1 MKRNK
6 SKLFKGTLILGLP
19 MSLLVSCNGTNNVY
33 TISFYDD
40 DTLISTINTKG
51 NENISLPNAPKK
63 DNYEFK
69 GWFLD
74 KGIWSEEL
82 TSDYF
87 ADKPLLE
94 NINSYA
100 FYEEISNIDPV
111 KHTISFYVDDIL
123 FTSIETSGNELISL
137 PSAPKKD
144 NYEFK
149 GWFFDN
155 NSFKN
160 ELKEDT
166 YLNISLD
173 EDVNVYSFYED
184 IIEPVDE
191 FKVTFETNGGNKM
204 DPLITSLILEE
215 PIPTKKGCTFLGWYL
230 EKTFISKVNFPF
242 EVTKDITLYAKW
254 EENTYNV
261 HFELNGGKGVNDLNT
276 NEILVEPIP
285 TKEGYTFLGWYLE
298 KTFISKVNFPFEVTK
313 DITLYAKW
321 EENTYNVHFELNGGK
336 GVNDLNT
343 NEILV
348 EPIPTKEGYTF
359 LGWYLEKT
367 FISKVNFPF
376 EVTKDITLYAKWE
389 EELIDN
395 VIFNVNNDG
404 VLVSIDGINEKNNEI
419 TIPMVVN
426 DIEVK
431 EIGEEVFL
439 NNKFITKLVIPETVK
454 TLGYKMCQ
462 GCVNLKEVVLPN
474 TIEVIPDYAFEQC
487 NSLSKIN
494 IPTSLVQ
501 IRNDAFSN
509 TAIKEFN
516 APNSFKE
523 IWNYAFKDCKELETV
538 NLNNTSSIGDM
549 SFENCISLKSIEIPE
564 TITEIGTYAFSGC
577 SSLMDISLPSNPI
590 NLIGSVFYGSGY
602 FNDKNNWVN
611 GILYIDNYL
620 LTTNNDLLNLN
631 EITVK
636 EGTIVVAENA
646 FTNNG
651 KNLTKINLPEGLKFI
666 GKSAFSSL
674 YKLESINIPST
685 VTSIGYGAFSGT
697 TIYDT
702 ESNWENNGLYID
714 NWLVAIKNVKMTEF
728 NVKDGVVG
736 ISDGKDTSLFPSK
749 AYSVNILTLPDTLK
763 YIGVRSF
770 ARLKIT
776 EIILP
781 KSIEIIKEGAFY
793 NCSFLSKVNL
803 GECPNLTYIGSQ
815 AFSNCSIEEITIP
828 AGVEVMGE
836 LVFNLNSVD
845 LLVRCMVSEKP
856 SNRNNNWDYTYKEG
870 VKITV
875 EWN

>member
-6 SKLFKGTLILGLP
+6 TKLFKGTLILGLP
-19 MSLLVSCNGTNNVY
+19 MSLLVSCKGTNNLY

-51 NENISLPNAPKK
+51 NENISLPSAPKK

-173 EDVNVYSFYED
+173 EDVNVYSFYEE

-191 FKVTFETNGGNKM
+191 FKVTFDTNGGNKM
-204 DPLITSLILEE
+204 DSLITSLILEE

-230 EKTFISKVNFPF
+230 E
-242 EVTKDITLYAKW
+242 E
-254 EENTYNV
+254 
-261 HFELNGGKGVNDLNT
+261 
-276 NEILVEPIP
+276 
-285 TKEGYTFLGWYLE
+285 
-298 KTFISKVNFPFEVTK
+298 
-313 DITLYAKW
+313 
-321 EENTYNVHFELNGGK
+321 
-336 GVNDLNT
+336 
-343 NEILV
+343 
-348 EPIPTKEGYTF
+348 
-359 LGWYLEKT
+359 T

-389 EELIDN
+389 EELTDN

-431 EIGEEVFL
+431 EIGKEVFL

-590 NLIGSVFYGSGY
+590 NLIGSVFYDSGY

-620 LTTNNDLLNLN
+620 LTTNSDLLNLN

-749 AYSVNILTLPDTLK
+749 AYSVNILTLPDSLK
-763 YIGVRSF
+763 YIGARSF

-793 NCSFLSKVNL
+793 NCSFLNKVNL

-836 LVFNLNSVD
+836 LVFNQNNVD
-845 LLVRCMVSEKP
+845 LLVHCMVNEKP
-856 SNRNNNWDYTYKEG
+856 SNWNNNWDYTYKEG

-875 EWN
+875 ERN

>member
-6 SKLFKGTLILGLP
+6 TKLFKGTLILGLP
-19 MSLLVSCNGTNNVY
+19 MSLLVSCKGTNNLY

-40 DTLISTINTKG
+40 DTLISTISTKG
-51 NENISLPNAPKK
+51 NENISLPSAPKK

-100 FYEEISNIDPV
+100 FYKEISNIDPV

-173 EDVNVYSFYED
+173 EDVNVYSFYEE

-204 DPLITSLILEE
+204 DSLITSLILEE

-230 EKTFISKVNFPF
+230 EETFISKVNFPF

-261 HFELNGGKGVNDLNT
+261 HFELNGGKGVNDLKT
-276 NEILVEPIP
+276 NEILIEPIP

-298 KTFISKVNFPFEVTK
+298 ETFIN
-313 DITLYAKW
+313 
-321 EENTYNVHFELNGGK
+321 
-336 GVNDLNT
+336 
-343 NEILV
+343 
-348 EPIPTKEGYTF
+348 
-359 LGWYLEKT
+359 
-367 FISKVNFPF
+367 KVNFPF

-389 EELIDN
+389 EELTDN

-419 TIPMVVN
+419 NIPMVVN

-431 EIGEEVFL
+431 EIGKEVFL

-564 TITEIGTYAFSGC
+564 TITEIGSYAFSGC
-577 SSLMDISLPSNPI
+577 ISLMDISLPSNPI

-620 LTTNNDLLNLN
+620 LTTNSDLLDLN

-749 AYSVNILTLPDTLK
+749 AYSVNILTLPDSLK
-763 YIGVRSF
+763 YIGARSF

-793 NCSFLSKVNL
+793 NCSFLNKVKL

-815 AFSNCSIEEITIP
+815 AFSNCSIKEITIP

-836 LVFNLNSVD
+836 LVFNQNNVD
-845 LLVRCMVSEKP
+845 LLVHCMVNEKP
-856 SNRNNNWDYTYKEG
+856 SNWNNNWDYTYKEG

>member
-1 MKRNK
+1 MSKLFLINLLDISESCIYIIDIALIGGLFMKRNK
-6 SKLFKGTLILGLP
+6 TKLFKGTLILGLP
-19 MSLLVSCNGTNNVY
+19 MSLLVSCKGTNNLY

-40 DTLISTINTKG
+40 DTLISTIKTKG
-51 NENISLPNAPKK
+51 NENISLPSAPKK

-74 KGIWSEEL
+74 KDIWSEEL

-87 ADKPLLE
+87 ADKPLLK

-123 FTSIETSGNELISL
+123 FTSIKTSGNELISL

-173 EDVNVYSFYED
+173 ENVNVYSFYEE
-184 IIEPVDE
+184 IIEPADE

-204 DPLITSLILEE
+204 DSLITSLILEE

-230 EKTFISKVNFPF
+230 EETFINKVNFPF

-261 HFELNGGKGVNDLNT
+261 HFELNGGKGVNDLKT
-276 NEILVEPIP
+276 NEILIEPIP

-298 KTFISKVNFPFEVTK
+298 ETFIN
-313 DITLYAKW
+313 
-321 EENTYNVHFELNGGK
+321 
-336 GVNDLNT
+336 
-343 NEILV
+343 
-348 EPIPTKEGYTF
+348 
-359 LGWYLEKT
+359 
-367 FISKVNFPF
+367 KVNFPF

-389 EELIDN
+389 EELTDN

-431 EIGEEVFL
+431 EIGKEVFL

-620 LTTNNDLLNLN
+620 ITANSDLLNLN

-749 AYSVNILTLPDTLK
+749 AYSVNILTLPDSLK

-781 KSIEIIKEGAFY
+781 NSIEIIKEGAFY

-803 GECPNLTYIGSQ
+803 GDCPNLTYIGSQ

-845 LLVRCMVSEKP
+845 LLVHCMVNEKP
-856 SNRNNNWDYTYKEG
+856 SNWNNNWDYTYKEG

>member
-1 MKRNK
+1 MKRYK
-6 SKLFKGTLILGLP
+6 AKLFKGTLILGLF
-19 MSLLVSCNGTNNVY
+19 MSLLVSCHRTNNVY

-40 DTLISTINTKG
+40 ETLISTINTKG
-51 NENISLPNAPKK
+51 NENISLPSAPKK

-69 GWFLD
+69 GWFFD

-94 NINSYA
+94 DINSYA

-111 KHTISFYVDDIL
+111 VHTISFYVDDIL

-173 EDVNVYSFYED
+173 EDVNVYSFYEE
-184 IIEPVDE
+184 IIEPVEE
-191 FKVTFETNGGNKM
+191 FKVTFETNGGDKM
-204 DPLITSLILEE
+204 DSLITSLISEE
-215 PIPTKKGCTFLGWYL
+215 PIPTKK
-230 EKTFISKVNFPF
+230 
-242 EVTKDITLYAKW
+242 
-254 EENTYNV
+254 
-261 HFELNGGKGVNDLNT
+261 
-276 NEILVEPIP
+276 
-285 TKEGYTFLGWYLE
+285 GYTFLGWYLE
-298 KTFISKVNFPFEVTK
+298 ETFINKV
-313 DITLYAKW
+313 Y
-321 EENTYNVHFELNGGK
+321 
-336 GVNDLNT
+336 
-343 NEILV
+343 
-348 EPIPTKEGYTF
+348 
-359 LGWYLEKT
+359 
-367 FISKVNFPF
+367 FPF

-389 EELIDN
+389 EEFIDN

-419 TIPMVVN
+419 IIPMVVN

-474 TIEVIPDYAFEQC
+474 MIEVIPDYAFEQC

-611 GILYIDNYL
+611 GILYVDNYL
-620 LTTNNDLLNLN
+620 ITTNSDLLGLT

-674 YKLESINIPST
+674 YKLESVNIPST

-728 NVKDGVVG
+728 NVKKGVVG

-749 AYSVNILTLPDTLK
+749 TYSINILTLPDTLK

-781 KSIEIIKEGAFY
+781 KSIEAIEEGAFY

-803 GECPNLTYIGSQ
+803 GDCPNLTYIGSQ

-828 AGVEVMGE
+828 ANVEVMGE

-845 LLVRCMVSEKP
+845 LLIHCMVSEKP
-856 SNRNNNWDYTYKEG
+856 LNWNKNWDYTYKEG

>member
-6 SKLFKGTLILGLP
+6 TKLFKWTLILGLP
-19 MSLLVSCNGTNNVY
+19 ISLLVSCKGTNNLY

-40 DTLISTINTKG
+40 DALISTINTKG
-51 NENISLPNAPKK
+51 NENISLPSAPKK

-100 FYEEISNIDPV
+100 FYEEISNIDPA

-123 FTSIETSGNELISL
+123 FTSIETSGNESISL

-173 EDVNVYSFYED
+173 EDVNVYSFYEE
-184 IIEPVDE
+184 IIEPIDE
-191 FKVTFETNGGNKM
+191 FQVTFETNGGNKM
-204 DPLITSLILEE
+204 DPLITSLILE
-215 PIPTKKGCTFLGWYL
+215 
-230 EKTFISKVNFPF
+230 
-242 EVTKDITLYAKW
+242 
-254 EENTYNV
+254 
-261 HFELNGGKGVNDLNT
+261 
-276 NEILVEPIP
+276 EPIP

-321 EENTYNVHFELNGGK
+321 EANTYNVHFELNGGK
-336 GVNDLNT
+336 GVDDLKT
-343 NEILV
+343 NEILI

-359 LGWYLEKT
+359 LGWYLEET

-431 EIGEEVFL
+431 EIGEELFL

-538 NLNNTSSIGDM
+538 NLNNTSSIGEM

-564 TITEIGTYAFSGC
+564 TITEIGNHAFSGC

-590 NLIGSVFYGSGY
+590 NLIGSAFYGSGY

-620 LTTNNDLLNLN
+620 ITTNSDLLDLN

-697 TIYDT
+697 TIYET

-815 AFSNCSIEEITIP
+815 AFSNCSIGEITIP

-845 LLVRCMVSEKP
+845 LLVHCMVNEKP
-856 SNRNNNWDYTYKEG
+856 SNWNKNWDYTYKEG

>member
-1 MKRNK
+1 MKRYK
-6 SKLFKGTLILGLP
+6 AKLFKGTLILGLF
-19 MSLLVSCNGTNNVY
+19 MSLLVSCHRTNNVY

-40 DTLISTINTKG
+40 ETLISTINTKG
-51 NENISLPNAPKK
+51 NENISLPSAPKK

-69 GWFLD
+69 GWFFD

-94 NINSYA
+94 DINSYA

-111 KHTISFYVDDIL
+111 VHTISFYVDDIL
-123 FTSIETSGNELISL
+123 YTSIETSGKELISL

-173 EDVNVYSFYED
+173 EDVNVYSFYEE
-184 IIEPVDE
+184 IIEPVEE
-191 FKVTFETNGGNKM
+191 FKVTFETNGGDKM
-204 DPLITSLILEE
+204 DSLITSLISEE
-215 PIPTKKGCTFLGWYL
+215 PIPTKK
-230 EKTFISKVNFPF
+230 
-242 EVTKDITLYAKW
+242 
-254 EENTYNV
+254 
-261 HFELNGGKGVNDLNT
+261 
-276 NEILVEPIP
+276 
-285 TKEGYTFLGWYLE
+285 GYTFLGWYLE
-298 KTFISKVNFPFEVTK
+298 ETFIN
-313 DITLYAKW
+313 
-321 EENTYNVHFELNGGK
+321 
-336 GVNDLNT
+336 
-343 NEILV
+343 
-348 EPIPTKEGYTF
+348 
-359 LGWYLEKT
+359 
-367 FISKVNFPF
+367 KVNFPF

-389 EELIDN
+389 EEFIDN

-419 TIPMVVN
+419 IIPMFVN

-474 TIEVIPDYAFEQC
+474 MIEVIPDYAFEQC

-523 IWNYAFKDCKELETV
+523 IWDYAFKDCKELETV

-611 GILYIDNYL
+611 GILYVDNYL
-620 LTTNNDLLNLN
+620 ITTNSDLLGLN

-674 YKLESINIPST
+674 YKLESVNIPST

-728 NVKDGVVG
+728 NVKKGVVG

-749 AYSVNILTLPDTLK
+749 AYSINILTLPDTLK

-776 EIILP
+776 EITLP
-781 KSIEIIKEGAFY
+781 KSVETIEEGAFY

-803 GECPNLTYIGSQ
+803 GDCPNLTYIGSQ

-828 AGVEVMGE
+828 ASVEVMGE

-845 LLVRCMVSEKP
+845 LLVHCMVSEKP
-856 SNRNNNWDYTYKEG
+856 LNWNKNWDYTYKEG

>member
-6 SKLFKGTLILGLP
+6 TKLFKGALILGLSMP
-19 MSLLVSCNGTNNVY
+19 LLVSCNGTNNVY

-40 DTLISTINTKG
+40 ETLISTINTKG
-51 NENISLPNAPKK
+51 NENISLPSAPKK

-87 ADKPLLE
+87 ADKPLLKD
-94 NINSYA
+94 INSYA

-111 KHTISFYVDDIL
+111 IHSISFYVDDIL
-123 FTSIETSGNELISL
+123 FTSIETSGNELIIL

-173 EDVNVYSFYED
+173 EDVNVYSFYEE
-184 IIEPVDE
+184 IIEPVEE
-191 FKVTFETNGGNKM
+191 FQVTFETNGGDKM
-204 DPLITSLILEE
+204 DSLITSLISEE
-215 PIPTKKGCTFLGWYL
+215 PIPTKK
-230 EKTFISKVNFPF
+230 
-242 EVTKDITLYAKW
+242 
-254 EENTYNV
+254 
-261 HFELNGGKGVNDLNT
+261 
-276 NEILVEPIP
+276 
-285 TKEGYTFLGWYLE
+285 GYTFLGWYLE
-298 KTFISKVNFPFEVTK
+298 ETFIN
-313 DITLYAKW
+313 
-321 EENTYNVHFELNGGK
+321 
-336 GVNDLNT
+336 
-343 NEILV
+343 
-348 EPIPTKEGYTF
+348 
-359 LGWYLEKT
+359 
-367 FISKVNFPF
+367 KVNFPF

-389 EELIDN
+389 EEFIDN

-419 TIPMVVN
+419 IIPMVVN

-431 EIGEEVFL
+431 EIGEEAFL
-439 NNKFITKLVIPETVK
+439 NNKFITKLVISETVK

-523 IWNYAFKDCKELETV
+523 IWDYAFKDCKELETV

-577 SSLMDISLPSNPI
+577 SLLMDISLPSNPI

-620 LTTNNDLLNLN
+620 VTTNSDLLNLN

-636 EGTIVVAENA
+636 EGTIVIAENA

-666 GKSAFSSL
+666 GKSAFSNL
-674 YKLESINIPST
+674 CKLESINIPST

-728 NVKDGVVG
+728 NVKKGVVG

-749 AYSVNILTLPDTLK
+749 AYSINILTLPDTLK

-776 EIILP
+776 EITLP
-781 KSIEIIKEGAFY
+781 KSIETIKEGAFY

-803 GECPNLTYIGSQ
+803 GDCPNLTYIGSQ

-828 AGVEVMGE
+828 ASVEVMGE

-845 LLVRCMVSEKP
+845 LLVHCMVSEKP
-856 SNRNNNWDYTYKEG
+856 LNWNKNWDYTYKEG